1 MHCNVH
7 NEQVTTSYMSG
18 LAFVTSLN
26 PELICHNFPHSFPI
40 NNGGEYFKLIL
51 SSFHAYLTTPFIIT
65 LPVLINVLQP
75 RALVFIVSHSKKQL
89 HMTTTNI
96 QNLTANER
104 RNIILEFQRI
114 L

>member
-1 MHCNVH
+1 
-7 NEQVTTSYMSG
+7 
-18 LAFVTSLN
+18 
-26 PELICHNFPHSFPI
+26 
-40 NNGGEYFKLIL
+40 
-51 SSFHAYLTTPFIIT
+51 
-65 LPVLINVLQP
+65 LQP